1 MCQRYS
7 RAHTK
12 ATSMRA
18 WPAAG
23 AAMRSRWRR
32 NGLAAARGCG
42 RMAVVTATASREP
55 QPGMTGMTGRPSTAG
70 VPGGPSVVD
79 RLSAP
84 GVLGGPSV
92 LDRLSAA
99 GVPGGASGPDGSRV
113 AGMSDRT
120 SVADRLSM
128 ADGASVA
135 DGTSSA
141 DRLSTAGGPGLA
153 DAVRRVADFPRLRY
167 MGSKYRLIPHL
178 AGVFAEVGGRTA
190 LDAFSGS
197 GVVSYLL
204 KMLGYE
210 VTANDFLTFPA
221 VIARAT
227 VVNQK
232 VTLSTADIDE
242 ICGPAADDRDFIQR
256 NFGGVYFTDADR
268 VFLDSAWSHI
278 DRMDGHKRAVAIAAL
293 VLAAARK
300 QPRGVFTFTGLRYD
314 DGRRDLHL
322 GMREHFRERA
332 AEYNRVVFDSG
343 RPCTARHGDVFAI
356 EPGPYDVVY
365 LDPPY
370 APARDD
376 NCYIK
381 RYHFLE
387 GLSVYWRG
395 QPIMQETR
403 TRKLAKRYTP
413 FSYKRSVTDALRRVF
428 GQFPDSV
435 IVASYSSNA
444 VPDAA
449 TIEAL
454 LREVKDDVEVRLID
468 HSYSF
473 GTHPAALRRAA
484 SEYLFIGR

>member
-12 ATSMRA
+12 AISMRA

-70 VPGGPSVVD
+70 VPGGPSVLDRPGVPGVPGGLSVVDRLSAPGVLGGLSMVD

-120 SVADRLSM
+120 SL
-128 ADGASVA
+128 
-135 DGTSSA
+135 A
-141 DRLSTAGGPGLA
+141 DRLSTPGRP
-153 DAVRRVADFPRLRY
+153 DGSRVADFPRLRY

-322 GMREHFRERA
+322 GMREHFRE
-332 AEYNRVVFDSG
+332 
-343 RPCTARHGDVFAI
+343 
-356 EPGPYDVVY
+356 
-365 LDPPY
+365 
-370 APARDD
+370 
-376 NCYIK
+376 
-381 RYHFLE
+381 
-387 GLSVYWRG
+387 
-395 QPIMQETR
+395 
-403 TRKLAKRYTP
+403 
-413 FSYKRSVTDALRRVF
+413 
-428 GQFPDSV
+428 
-435 IVASYSSNA
+435 
-444 VPDAA
+444 
-449 TIEAL
+449 
-454 LREVKDDVEVRLID
+454 
-468 HSYSF
+468 
-473 GTHPAALRRAA
+473 
-484 SEYLFIGR
+484 

>member
-42 RMAVVTATASREP
+42 RMAVVTATARREP

-70 VPGGPSVVD
+70 VPGGPSVLDRPGVPGVPGGLSVVDRLSAPGVLGGLSMVD

-113 AGMSDRT
+113 AGMSDGA
-120 SVADRLSM
+120 SL
-128 ADGASVA
+128 ADGASGP

-197 GVVSYLL
+197 G
-204 KMLGYE
+204 
-210 VTANDFLTFPA
+210 
-221 VIARAT
+221 
-227 VVNQK
+227 
-232 VTLSTADIDE
+232 
-242 ICGPAADDRDFIQR
+242 
-256 NFGGVYFTDADR
+256 
-268 VFLDSAWSHI
+268 
-278 DRMDGHKRAVAIAAL
+278 
-293 VLAAARK
+293 
-300 QPRGVFTFTGLRYD
+300 
-314 DGRRDLHL
+314 
-322 GMREHFRERA
+322 
-332 AEYNRVVFDSG
+332 
-343 RPCTARHGDVFAI
+343 
-356 EPGPYDVVY
+356 
-365 LDPPY
+365 
-370 APARDD
+370 
-376 NCYIK
+376 
-381 RYHFLE
+381 
-387 GLSVYWRG
+387 
-395 QPIMQETR
+395 
-403 TRKLAKRYTP
+403 
-413 FSYKRSVTDALRRVF
+413 
-428 GQFPDSV
+428 
-435 IVASYSSNA
+435 
-444 VPDAA
+444 
-449 TIEAL
+449 
-454 LREVKDDVEVRLID
+454 
-468 HSYSF
+468 
-473 GTHPAALRRAA
+473 
-484 SEYLFIGR
+484 

>member
-55 QPGMTGMTGRPSTAG
+55 QPGMTGMTGRPSRAG
-70 VPGGPSVVD
+70 VPGGPSVLDRPGVPGVLGGLSVVD

-120 SVADRLSM
+120 SLADRLSTPGRPDGSRVADRPSV
-128 ADGASVA
+128 ADGASGP

-242 ICGPAADDRDFIQR
+242 ICGPAADDRD
-256 NFGGVYFTDADR
+256 Y
-268 VFLDSAWSHI
+268 
-278 DRMDGHKRAVAIAAL
+278 
-293 VLAAARK
+293 
-300 QPRGVFTFTGLRYD
+300 
-314 DGRRDLHL
+314 
-322 GMREHFRERA
+322 
-332 AEYNRVVFDSG
+332 SG
-343 RPCTARHGDVFAI
+343 
-356 EPGPYDVVY
+356 E
-365 LDPPY
+365 
-370 APARDD
+370 
-376 NCYIK
+376 
-381 RYHFLE
+381 
-387 GLSVYWRG
+387 S
-395 QPIMQETR
+395 
-403 TRKLAKRYTP
+403 
-413 FSYKRSVTDALRRVF
+413 
-428 GQFPDSV
+428 
-435 IVASYSSNA
+435 
-444 VPDAA
+444 
-449 TIEAL
+449 
-454 LREVKDDVEVRLID
+454 
-468 HSYSF
+468 
-473 GTHPAALRRAA
+473 
-484 SEYLFIGR
+484 

>member
-12 ATSMRA
+12 AISMRA

-70 VPGGPSVVD
+70 VPGG
-79 RLSAP
+79 
-84 GVLGGPSV
+84 
-92 LDRLSAA
+92 
-99 GVPGGASGPDGSRV
+99 ASGPDGSRV

-120 SVADRLSM
+120 SLADRLSTPGRPDGSRVADRPSVADGASGADRPSM

-135 DGTSSA
+135 DGASGPAGTSSA

-190 LDAFSGS
+190 LDALSGS

-256 NFGGVYFTDADR
+256 NFA
-268 VFLDSAWSHI
+268 
-278 DRMDGHKRAVAIAAL
+278 
-293 VLAAARK
+293 
-300 QPRGVFTFTGLRYD
+300 GLRYD

-376 NCYIK
+376 NCCIR

-413 FSYKRSVTDALRRVF
+413 FSYKRTVTDALRRAF